1 MILNTFCKFIT
12 ASVLLFY
19 TVSVNSQIVIKNK
32 NFSFGTTGRI
42 GFGYSP
48 DIEGHTGRQLNLL
61 NQGSLGGRMDQ
72 GDYVDLLPSFH
83 FKPVTANNEATE
95 IDFQVRLAFY
105 SSNGTFLG
113 NVNTGSTDGMIVSLP
128 EAFVEARNIVGSPWT
143 VWAGARYMRYDD
155 VHIADYFYFDDHS
168 SQGFGIKYKNS
179 SFSMFFP
186 AAIDTTSS
194 SVTPPYSYSN
204 IISGSKNLT
213 YRQREVMV
221 AEQSFI
227 LSKKHIIKL
236 LAEYHHV
243 PAVRKNADPAFPSDN
258 GFIAG
263 IKINSELQTRKP
275 GSFNQFAIRYGTGIA
290 NGGDNGNTQT
300 WRTFGAPN
308 ADDQT
313 YKGAYSFTMVEHLM
327 LNLSDKISINPYAV
341 YTQSKGGADT
351 NGKALDF
358 YNRSIYN
365 YKTDLA
371 LGTRVIYYLTNWFH
385 LVSELHYTAR
395 KDSDNPTASMIKFAL
410 APTIVPTAERSPWAR
425 PHIRFIAEVSR
436 YNDYAKN
443 AMYSPFL
450 QQAGQKRLGTY
461 FGVRTEWWVF

>member
-1 MILNTFCKFIT
+1 MIPVFVYRLIII
-12 ASVLLFY
+12 SILLIG
-19 TVSVNSQIVIKNK
+19 TSGKSQIVITNK

-61 NQGSLGGRMDQ
+61 GQGSLGGRMDQ
-72 GDYVDLLPSFH
+72 GDYVDLLPAFH
-83 FKPVTANNEATE
+83 FMPVHANKDSTA

-113 NVNTGSTDGMIVSLP
+113 NVHSGSINGMIVSLP

-168 SQGFGIKYKNS
+168 SQGFGVKYNKT

-194 SVTPPYSYSN
+194 NVTPYSYAN
-204 IISGSKNLT
+204 IISGSKVLA

-221 AEQSFI
+221 AEHSFNI
-227 LSKKHIIKL
+227 AKQHSVKL
-236 LAEYHHV
+236 LAEYHYV
-243 PAVRKNADPAFPSDN
+243 SAVRKNADPTYPSDY
-258 GFIAG
+258 GFVAG
-263 IKINSELQTRKP
+263 AKLSSQLNTKKT
-275 GSFNQFAIRYGTGIA
+275 GSFNQFAVRYGTGIA
-290 NGGDNGNTQT
+290 NGGDSGSTQT

-308 ADDQT
+308 AGGK
-313 YKGAYSFTMVEHLM
+313 YKGGYSFTAVEHLM
-327 LNLSDKISINPYAV
+327 LNLSDRISLNPYAV
-341 YTQSKGGADT
+341 YTLSRGGAAT
-351 NGKALDF
+351 NGKAIDF
-358 YNRSIYN
+358 YDREIYN
-365 YKTDLA
+365 KKIDLA
-371 LGTRVIYYLTNWFH
+371 VGGRLIYYVTNWFH
-385 LVSELHYTAR
+385 MITELHYTSR
-395 KDSDNPTASMIKFAL
+395 KEGYNPEAQMVKLAL

-425 PHIRFIAEVSR
+425 PHLRFIAEVAR
-436 YNDYAKN
+436 YNNYAKN

-450 QQAGQKRLGTY
+450 EQAGHKRLGTY
-461 FGVRTEWWVF
+461 FGIRSEWWVF

>member
-1 MILNTFCKFIT
+1 MIPVFFYRFVTLGI
-12 ASVLLFY
+12 LLLCSI
-19 TVSVNSQIVIKNK
+19 SVNSQIVISNK

-83 FKPVTANNEATE
+83 FMPVNANKDETA

-113 NVNTGSTDGMIVSLP
+113 NVNSGSTNGMIVSLP
-128 EAFVEARNIVGSPWT
+128 EAFVEARNIVGSQWS

-168 SQGFGIKYKNS
+168 SQGFGIKYKKS

-194 SVTPPYSYSN
+194 GMGTPYSYSN
-204 IISGSKNLT
+204 IITGNKSLT

-221 AEQSFI
+221 AEHSFN
-227 LSKKHIIKL
+227 LSRKHIVKL

-243 PAVRKNADPAFPSDN
+243 PAVTKNATPAFPSDN
-258 GFIAG
+258 GFVAG
-263 IKINSELQTRKP
+263 FKINSELETRKI
-275 GSFNQFAIRYGTGIA
+275 GSFNQFSMRYGTGIA

-300 WRTFGAPN
+300 WRTFGAPET
-308 ADDQT
+308 DDKT

-327 LNLSDKISINPYAV
+327 LNLSDRISLNPYAV

-351 NGKALDF
+351 MDKAPDF
-358 YNRSIYN
+358 YNRDIYN

-371 LGTRVIYYLTNWFH
+371 IGTRVIYYMTNWFH

-395 KDSDNPTASMIKFAL
+395 QDGNNPTASMVKFAL

-425 PHIRFIAEVSR
+425 PHLRFIAEVSR

-450 QQAGQKRLGTY
+450 QQAGQKRFGTY
-461 FGVRTEWWVF
+461 FGVRSEWWIF